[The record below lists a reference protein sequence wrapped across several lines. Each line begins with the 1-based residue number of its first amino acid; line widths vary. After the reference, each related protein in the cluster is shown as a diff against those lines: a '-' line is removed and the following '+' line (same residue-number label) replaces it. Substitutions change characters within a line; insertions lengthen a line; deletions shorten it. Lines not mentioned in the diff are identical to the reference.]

1 MEAGSP
7 YVTWPQLTAELN
19 QVRADEAVSRQAM
32 QDTVTELGD
41 TVREYVQVA
50 KFEAIQRKEKAQRR
64 ERWLARIWALIVVVV
79 AAVLAVATPSAI
91 HAIFG
96 VISP

>member
-1 MEAGSP
+1 MEAQTP

-19 QVRADEAVSRQAM
+19 QVRADEAVSRQSM
-32 QDTVTELGD
+32 QNTVSELGE

-50 KFEAIQRKEKAQRR
+50 KTEAEVRQQKAQRR
-64 ERWLARIWALIVVVV
+64 EKIFNRVWALCVVVV
-79 AAVLAVATPSAI
+79 TAVLAVATPSAV

-96 VISP
+96 VVGV

>member
-1 MEAGSP
+1 MEASSP

-19 QVRADEAVSRQAM
+19 RVQVNEATARQ
-32 QDTVTELGD
+32 QTQETVKELAT
-41 TVREYVQVA
+41 TVNEYVQIA
-50 KFEAIQRKEKAQRR
+50 KSDREQRKEKAQRR
-64 ERWLARIWALIVVVV
+64 EKIFTRVWALCVVVV

-96 VISP
+96 VIG

>member
-1 MEAGSP
+1 MEANGP

-19 QVRADEAVSRQAM
+19 QVRADEAVSRQSM
-32 QDTVTELGD
+32 QNTVSELGE

-50 KFEAIQRKEKAQRR
+50 KTEAEARKEKAQRR
-64 ERWLARIWALIVVVV
+64 EKIINRVWALCVVVC
-79 AAVLAVATPSAI
+79 AAVLAVATPAAI

-96 VISP
+96 VVGV